1 MSDDTMAM
9 DGFEPRPETDKT
21 AEDAATDLSEPAA

>member
-9 DGFEPRPETDKT
+9 DGFEPRPDADKPPT
-21 AEDAATDLSEPAA
+21 RPRPKRK